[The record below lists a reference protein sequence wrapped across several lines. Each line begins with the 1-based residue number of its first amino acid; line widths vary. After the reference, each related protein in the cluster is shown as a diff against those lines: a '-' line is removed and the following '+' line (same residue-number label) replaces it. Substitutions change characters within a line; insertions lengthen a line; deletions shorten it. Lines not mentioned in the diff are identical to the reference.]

1 MYQAQLKLLKR
12 IPLSSANRFVIHKN
26 HAYICDLYG
35 DAREIHVLD
44 LNDPADP
51 KQVRSIRFQNSIGS
65 LAIREEKLYAT
76 ESRRALH
83 EFDLYDPS
91 DPKFLESYVLLGY
104 DLYDLHFSSNQA
116 ILAMNWEGIGI
127 VDLKKP
133 DSIQPFPIQKTDKG
147 FVEKLVP
154 FGDNFLFVNNREF
167 LYTISALGGT
177 LKNEDKKSFPNF
189 KPSKIY
195 PIGEEIVLYGET
207 KKGKKEFSS
216 ILILDKNLQ
225 QIDEPIAIRYEPVDC
240 IALSDGNVLLCFDYS
255 YASLDRKEKRIL
267 PLFELFEDRNSKEY
281 IEIPSKVKNKSQES
295 DEEEDDYDPRK
306 NDLYCFDSLRALR
319 KIGNFLFTTHGKEF
333 ITFSVSEDSLFQRIV
348 E

>member
-12 IPLSSANRFVIHKN
+12 IPLNSTNRFVIHKD
-26 HAYICDLYG
+26 HAFVCDLYG
-35 DAREIHVLD
+35 NAREIHVLD
-44 LNDPADP
+44 LTNPADP
-51 KQVRSIRFQNSIGS
+51 KEVRSIQFQNSIGS
-65 LAIREEKLYAT
+65 LAVREEKLYAT

-83 EFDLYDPS
+83 EFDLTEVS
-91 DPKFLESYVLLGY
+91 NPKFLESYILLGY
-104 DLYDLHFSSNQA
+104 DLYDLHITSDQA

-133 DSIQPFPIQKTDKG
+133 NSIQPFPVQKMDKG
-147 FVEKLVP
+147 FVEKIVP
-154 FGDNFLFVNNREF
+154 FQDNFLLTNNSEY
-167 LYTISALGGT
+167 LYMISALDGT
-177 LKNEDKKSFPNF
+177 LKEIDKISFPNF

-225 QIDEPIAIRYEPVDC
+225 TIDEPIAIRNEPVNC
-240 IALSDGNVLLCFDYS
+240 FPLSDGNVLLCFDYS

-267 PLFELFEDRNSKEY
+267 PLFELFEDRSSKDY
-281 IEIPSKVKNKSQES
+281 VEIPAKVKNKTSES
-295 DEEEDDYDPRK
+295 DEEEDYDSRK
-306 NDLYCFDSLRALR
+306 NELYCFDSLRALC
-319 KIGNFLFTTHGKEF
+319 KKGNFLFTTHGKEF
-333 ITFSVSEDSLFQRIV
+333 ITFSVSEDSLFQKIV